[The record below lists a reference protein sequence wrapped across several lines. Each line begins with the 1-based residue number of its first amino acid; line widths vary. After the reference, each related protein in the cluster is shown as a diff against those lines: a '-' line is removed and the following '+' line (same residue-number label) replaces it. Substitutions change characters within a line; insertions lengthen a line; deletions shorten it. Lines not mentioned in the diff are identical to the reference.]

1 MLLKIGAALAAV
13 PLAMAGVVAGTG
25 VVVVD
30 VRPSDGPHIVVPV
43 PLILAE
49 TAGHLCPVNKT
60 ERAFRGLDRAQ
71 KYLPIAE
78 EVLAAIAEGP
88 DAELV
93 RVEDGR
99 EEVSISKIGEQLQ
112 IRVHDDHE
120 NVSVNVPLRTARAIL
135 AQAHHGRHLDP
146 GEVIAT
152 LRSAR
157 MTNLVEVQGRDEHVK
172 ISVW

>member
-49 TAGHLCPVNKT
+49 TAGHLAPVDKT

-71 KYLPIAE
+71 KYLPLAE
-78 EVLAAIAEGP
+78 DMLKAIEDAP
-88 DAELV
+88 DFEMV
-93 RVEDGR
+93 RVEDDNEDVR
-99 EEVSISKIGEQLQ
+99 ISKVGHELQ

-120 NVSVNVPLRTARAIL
+120 NVSVNVPLRTAREIL
-135 AQAHHGRHLDP
+135 AQARNGRHLDP
-146 GEVIAT
+146 GEIIAS

-157 MTNLVEVQGRDEHVK
+157 MTNLVEVEGRDEHVK

>member
-30 VRPSDGPHIVVPV
+30 VRTSDGPRIVLPV
-43 PLILAE
+43 PLVLAE
-49 TAGHLCPVNKT
+49 AAGHMVPINQT

-71 KYLPIAE
+71 RYLPIAE

-99 EEVSISKIGEQLQ
+99 EEVRISKVGDELQ
-112 IRVHDDHE
+112 IRVRDDHE
-120 NVSVNVPLRTARAIL
+120 NVSVNVPLKMAREIL
-135 AQAHHGRHLDP
+135 AQVHHGRNIDP
-146 GEVIAT
+146 GEIVAT

-157 MTNLVEVQGRDEHVK
+157 LTSLVEVQSRDEHVK

>member
-30 VRPSDGPHIVVPV
+30 VRTSDGPHIVIPV
-43 PLILAE
+43 PLMLAE
-49 TAGHLCPVNKT
+49 TAGHLVPIAKT
-60 ERAFRGLDRAQ
+60 DRAFRGLDRAQ
-71 KYLPIAE
+71 EYLPIAE
-78 EVLAAIAEGP
+78 EVLAAIAESP

-99 EEVSISKIGEQLQ
+99 DQVRISKVGDVLQ
-112 IRVHDDHE
+112 IRVRDGHE
-120 NVSVNVPLRTARAIL
+120 TVSVNVPLKMAREVL
-135 AQAHHGRHLDP
+135 AQAHHGRNIDP
-146 GEVIAT
+146 GELVAT
-152 LRSAR
+152 LHSAR
-157 MTNLVEVQGRDEHVK
+157 LTDLVEVEGRDEHVK